1 MSAGEVL
8 LILGAFAVLMWAV
21 IRLMERGEK

>member
-8 LILGAFAVLMWAV
+8 LILGAFAVLLWVV
-21 IRLMERGEK
+21 IRFMEGGEK